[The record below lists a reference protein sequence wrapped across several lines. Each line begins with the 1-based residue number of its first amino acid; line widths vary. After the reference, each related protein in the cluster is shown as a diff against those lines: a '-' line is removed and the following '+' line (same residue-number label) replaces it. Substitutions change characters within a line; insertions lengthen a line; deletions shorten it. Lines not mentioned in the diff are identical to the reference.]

1 MGTLLRPDS
10 VIAENALFWADVG
23 RDLAGRRRTPNVA
36 LLLVALTA
44 LSLILAP
51 MIAARLPSPTLAAE
65 FAKQWNLEAIDA
77 AAAWAAGELGSPG
90 VIVAVLDT
98 GIDANHPDLTGLVDE
113 GRSTSFLDDSAN
125 VCRPGEPGTP
135 STALE
140 HDEARNRGLP
150 LYTDFHSH
158 GTAVAGLISSNAV
171 NLAGVT
177 QRTRLM
183 AIKVHDRNR
192 TIPNCLSIYLEA
204 IRYAADRG
212 ADVIHLSIPLEFT
225 RSQFG
230 AAFDGYV
237 ADVNAATNYAYRK
250 GAVLVAAAGNAM
262 AGQLPQEVAAG
273 SDVFRF
279 CVADHVICLSA
290 TAPPDA
296 AALEAKQWDQ
306 RASSSY
312 FGPAIDFTG
321 PGGSGPAGAAT
332 NVWLVC
338 AQESLVTTG
347 APAQCRDADGIPPL
361 KLSWGS
367 TGTSFAAGATSGLA
381 AMLVDILGKDRPD
394 LVYDVIKGSVV
405 DLGTAGWDASF
416 GWGRIDVGAAVALA
430 QALAD
435 DDGDDNDNDD

>member
-1 MGTLLRPDS
+1 M
-10 VIAENALFWADVG
+10 
-23 RDLAGRRRTPNVA
+23 
-36 LLLVALTA
+36 
-44 LSLILAP
+44 LAP
-51 MIAARLPSPTLAAE
+51 MTAARQPSPTLAAE

-77 AAAWAAGELGSPG
+77 AGAWAAGELGSPD
-90 VIVAVLDT
+90 VLVAVLDT
-98 GIDANHPDLTGLVDE
+98 GIDANHPDLIGRVDKN
-113 GRSTSFLDDSAN
+113 RSTSFLDDAAS

-135 STALE
+135 STTFE
-140 HDEARNRGLP
+140 HDEALDRALP

-183 AIKVHDRNR
+183 AVKVHDRNR
-192 TIPNCLSIYLEA
+192 TIPNCLSIYLKA
-204 IRYAADRG
+204 IRYAADQG
-212 ADVIHLSIPLEFT
+212 ADVIHLSIPSEFT

-237 ADVNAATNYAYRK
+237 AEVNAATNYAHGE

-262 AGQLPQEVAAG
+262 PGQLPQEVAAG

-306 RASSSY
+306 RAASSY
-312 FGPAIDFTG
+312 FGPAIDFTA
-321 PGGSGPAGAAT
+321 PGGTGTAGAVT

-338 AQESLVTTG
+338 AQQSMVTTG
-347 APAQCRDADGIPPL
+347 APAKCRDADGIPPL

-367 TGTSFAAGATSGLA
+367 NGTSFAAAATSSLA
-381 AMLVDILGKDRPD
+381 ALLVDIVGKEPSRPRLRRDQGLGRRSRPGR
-394 LVYDVIKGSVV
+394 LGCQLR
-405 DLGTAGWDASF
+405 LGTNRRRDG
-416 GWGRIDVGAAVALA
+416 GRRCPGAC
-430 QALAD
+430 
-435 DDGDDNDNDD
+435 

>member
-1 MGTLLRPDS
+1 MGTLLHPDS
-10 VIAENALFWADVG
+10 VAEHGLFWADVG
-23 RDLAGRRRTPNVA
+23 RHLAGRRRATNVA
-36 LLLVALTA
+36 LLLIALST

-51 MIAARLPSPTLAAE
+51 MTAARRPSPTLAAE
-65 FAKQWNLEAIDA
+65 FGRQWNLEAIDA
-77 AAAWAAGELGSPG
+77 AGAWDAGEVGSPA
-90 VIVAVLDT
+90 VRVALLDT
-98 GIDANHPDLTGLVDE
+98 GIDANHPDLMGLVDKN
-113 GRSTSFLDDSAN
+113 RSTSFLDDAAE

-135 STALE
+135 STTEE
-140 HDEARNRGLP
+140 HDEALNRDVP

-177 QRTRLM
+177 QRTRLI
-183 AIKVHDRNR
+183 AVKVHDRNR

-204 IRYAADRG
+204 IRYAADQG

-225 RSQFG
+225 RTEFG

-237 ADVNAATNYAYRK
+237 ADVNAAANYAHGK

-262 AGQLPQEVAAG
+262 PGQVPQEVAAG

-290 TAPPDA
+290 TAPPNA
-296 AALEAKQWDQ
+296 AALAAKQWDQ
-306 RASSSY
+306 RAASSY

-321 PGGSGPAGAAT
+321 PGGTGAVGAVT

-338 AQESLVTTG
+338 SQQSMVTSG

-361 KLSWGS
+361 KMSWGS
-367 TGTSFAAGATSGLA
+367 TGTSFAAAATSGLA
-381 AMLVDILGKDRPD
+381 ALLVDILGKNRPD
-394 LVYDVIKGSVV
+394 LVYDVIKGSAV
-405 DLGTAGWDASF
+405 DLGPANWDASF
-416 GWGRIDVGAAVALA
+416 GWGRIDVAAAVADA
-430 QALAD
+430 QALVD
-435 DDGDDNDNDD
+435 DDDEQEEED